1 MSPFNLLC
9 LRIDCRARR
18 VLKQLRLP
26 PTHNV
31 DFKEFYELNDRFP
44 AAYAPIFNLQNSMRK
59 KVCAVI
65 TMQLLVLMCL
75 MWCTIINNGADHG
88 R

>member
-1 MSPFNLLC
+1 MPPLNFPCLC
-9 LRIDCRARR
+9 TVCRARR

-59 KVCAVI
+59 KVCGII
-65 TMQLLVLMCL
+65 TMQLLLSM
-75 MWCTIINNGADHG
+75 
-88 R
+88 